1 MTEKERDLRDR
12 KIYLEQRGREREKIQ
27 QKREREYNTK
37 QEREREREEEDV
49 SERKLLRVFE
59 SQS

>member
-12 KIYLEQRGREREKIQ
+12 KIYLEQRGWEREKIQ

-37 QEREREREEEDV
+37 QERERERG
-49 SERKLLRVFE
+49 RRCK
-59 SQS
+59 